1 MMRAIVLLV
10 IGLLGF
16 AGVQGQVLQRVDTIA
31 FSGVVLNERD
41 MSPLPNATCRLGEGK
56 GTATGE
62 DGRFRIRLERGD
74 TVVFTYVGFRPCT
87 VVVPDTLFGNE
98 YIVGVFMSPDTLQLS
113 EALVMRR
120 WGDASQEDMLR
131 ARNNMRGILK
141 QAFDP
146 NRPMDAD
153 MNQRRMIEEYA
164 HSVEMKGHVDV
175 GFGIGTQSLAAYRLL
190 RLQKRIQEREEGLVP
205 EEIDLLKKIYYSEKR
220 KNLAD

>member
-1 MMRAIVLLV
+1 MRAIVLLV

-16 AGVQGQVLQRVDTIA
+16 AGAQGQVLQRVDTIA

-62 DGRFRIRLERGD
+62 D
-74 TVVFTYVGFRPCT
+74 VGFRPCT

-190 RLQKRIQEREEGLVP
+190 RLQKRIREREEGLVP